1 MEPMIN
7 LSLADSVVLVVLT
20 AFFLR
25 SFFQGA
31 LKEVVSLSSILAG
44 YVASFNSAPPWG
56 SPCDLGWVALQL
68 PEARLSRE
76 FS

>member
-1 MEPMIN
+1 
-7 LSLADSVVLVVLT
+7 
-20 AFFLR
+20 
-25 SFFQGA
+25 

-56 SPCDLGWVALQL
+56 SPCDLGWVALQF
-68 PEARLSRE
+68 PEAWLSRE